1 MPDDSIDDAT
11 RRAILKGVAGTL
23 GVSAVGGLAT
33 AHPGAGDHGPEGH
46 DHPAE
51 DATGVGWR
59 GYHSLGGVGSESV
72 SGRPDDPHYGGIS
85 ELKVHDDLA
94 YVGILSSKD
103 PTVDRGMAILDVSAY
118 TRAESRAELDRA
130 EMTVLSFL
138 PNENG
143 GASVMDVRPSADGN
157 YVFISKQAIAAL
169 YEDEEVRTEP
179 ENVGTSPEAG
189 SIQAVDVSDP
199 GDPEV
204 VGRWSAYGLGVHNA
218 DHLRIG
224 GTDYVFAVKG
234 PIGVNAGIYVVR
246 FDRTS
251 GSMTLANYWSNEKNH
266 AAGEVSDPRKG
277 QYATRGYDYY
287 LHDIRVERDPQTGV
301 PVAYAADL
309 NNGAFVLDAADPT
322 EMETLGHFDMYR
334 AHEIWPITAT
344 DGDGNA
350 RRLFVAGQENPSSSW
365 SDTAAGMELGS
376 YGQNIDGDT
385 GWLYL
390 IDAQALQPGNQDE
403 PVNLGAAREHHTFGE
418 DREPPLARWQL
429 SDQVS
434 FENYTFSLHNVEP
447 FETVDDSG
455 DVRQFVAAGH
465 YHAGLRF
472 LEFSEALGH
481 AVATEYTDATT
492 TADDDVDPYEHDHD
506 DDHAEEYD
514 WGSPVANGDDGMG
527 QVAYFRSHV
536 EDYPE
541 AAKFAELSAATPDFW
556 CAVEENGVVFGSG
569 INTGVYAVTV
579 DDPAVPVGTR
589 TAADIRVDRT
599 DDASAFTAGQTN
611 TVELAVDTE
620 APVRLRDRVP
630 SEWNVLAEYG
640 DVESV
645 EDAGDGQLVTIEG
658 TVEDGDEVAYFVEAP
673 AETGSY
679 TLGRTEYA
687 VDDDGPR
694 AIDSQWQPVAGTETS
709 VVVVGVGTEF

>member
-1 MPDDSIDDAT
+1 
-11 RRAILKGVAGTL
+11 
-23 GVSAVGGLAT
+23 
-33 AHPGAGDHGPEGH
+33 
-46 DHPAE
+46 
-51 DATGVGWR
+51 
-59 GYHSLGGVGSESV
+59 
-72 SGRPDDPHYGGIS
+72 
-85 ELKVHDDLA
+85 
-94 YVGILSSKD
+94 
-103 PTVDRGMAILDVSAY
+103 MAILDVSAY
-118 TRAESRAELDRA
+118 TRAESEAELDRA

-157 YVFISKQAIAAL
+157 YVFVSKQAIAVL
-169 YEDEEVRTEP
+169 YGDEEVRTEP
-179 ENVGTSPEAG
+179 DSAGTSPEAG
-189 SIQAVDVSDP
+189 SIQAVDVRDP

-246 FDRTS
+246 FDRTT
-251 GSMTLANYWSNEKNH
+251 GSMSLVNYWSNEKNH
-266 AAGEVSDPRKG
+266 AAGEISDPRKG

-309 NNGAFVLDAADPT
+309 NNGAFVLSASDPT

-350 RRLFVAGQENPSSSW
+350 RRLFVAGQENPSSTFE
-365 SDTAAGMELGS
+365 DGFGS
-376 YGQNIDGDT
+376 YGQNVDGDT

-390 IDAQALQPGNQDE
+390 VDAQALDPGAQEESID
-403 PVNLGAAREHHTFGE
+403 LGAAREHH
-418 DREPPLARWQL
+418 DYDKSREPPLARWQL

-447 FETVDDSG
+447 FETVEDG
-455 DVRQFVAAGH
+455 QVRQFVAAGH
-465 YHAGLRF
+465 YHAGIRF

-481 AVATEYTDATT
+481 QVETNYIDDTTVAE
-492 TADDDVDPYEHDHD
+492 DDVDPDEHDHD

-514 WGSPVANGDDGMG
+514 WGAPVSNGDDGMG

-541 AAKFAELSAATPDFW
+541 SAKFAELTAATPDFW

-579 DDPAVPVGTR
+579 DDPDVPVGTR
-589 TAADIRVDRT
+589 TPADIRIDRN

-611 TVELAVDTE
+611 MVKLSVETD

-630 SEWNVLAEYG
+630 SEWNVLEANG

-658 TVEDGDEVAYFVEAP
+658 TVEDGDEVTYFVEAP

-679 TLGRTEYA
+679 TLGRTEFA
-687 VDDDGPR
+687 VDDGGPR
-694 AIDSQWQPVAGTETS
+694 AIDGQWQPVAGTETT
-709 VVVVGVGTEF
+709 VLVVGVGTNL